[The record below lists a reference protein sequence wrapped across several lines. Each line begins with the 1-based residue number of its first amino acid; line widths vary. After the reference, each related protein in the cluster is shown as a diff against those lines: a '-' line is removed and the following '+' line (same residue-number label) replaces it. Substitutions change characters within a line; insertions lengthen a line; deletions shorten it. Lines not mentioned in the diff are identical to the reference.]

1 MVASATDALSES
13 VHGMALALYGFLF
26 GLRELFWMNFGS
38 SGGPL
43 ASILRAQGS
52 QKWSLGRFGVH
63 FEYPKASKSGL
74 WGARGFFLDRW
85 RLQGGLQVENTTFFF
100 QFGFMVG
107 VFWSKTAYTNQSRNL
122 VDFLIE
128 VGTPFGTMLR
138 PSTLENEALV
148 YTKRSFS

>member
-1 MVASATDALSES
+1 MGWLW
-13 VHGMALALYGFLF
+13 LYMGSFF

-43 ASILRAQGS
+43 ASILRALGS

-63 FEYPKASKSGL
+63 FEYPKASKSRL

-85 RLQGGLQVENTTFFF
+85 RLQGGLQVGNTTFFPF
-100 QFGFMVG
+100 QLGFILG
-107 VFWSKTAYTNQSRNL
+107 RCWSKTAYRIQSRNL
-122 VDFLIE
+122 VDFVIE
-128 VGTPFGTMLR
+128 VGTPFGTMFR